1 MSDGRWLDERE
12 QSAWRGM
19 VRMHSHLIVDL
30 SRRLAT
36 ESCLSYQD
44 YEVLVALTD
53 QPDGR
58 VRSFLLAEELSW
70 EKSRLSHHVTR
81 MAARGLVT
89 KEPCAEDRRG
99 SFVVITDEGRTAIA
113 AAAPEHVAAVRE
125 LFIDRL
131 TPTQLETIA
140 QVAEIVLDGLD
151 GDSNASDRRVP
162 ERTKE
167 ST

>member
-12 QSAWRGM
+12 QAAWRSV
-19 VRMHSHLIVDL
+19 VRGHSHLIAEL

-36 ESCLSYQD
+36 ESRLSYQD

-58 VRSFLLAEELSW
+58 VRSFRLAEELAW

-81 MAARGLVT
+81 MAARGLVA
-89 KEPCAEDRRG
+89 KEPCGEDRRG
-99 SFVVITDEGRTAIA
+99 SFVAITDEGRTAIA
-113 AAAPEHVAAVRE
+113 AAAPGHVAAVRE

-131 TPTQLETIA
+131 NRTQLQT
-140 QVAEIVLDGLD
+140 VARVADIVLDGLD
-151 GDSNASDRRVP
+151 VGSKSDRKVA
-162 ERTKE
+162 ER
-167 ST
+167 S